1 LIKTLSL
8 ALSLLDSKNK
18 NLFFV
23 IIFLSF
29 LSMCLEVFGVSLIIP
44 FVSVIL
50 IDDIYNIHHIL
61 NSIFGILG
69 NPSKNQVLTYG
80 ILFLLLFFFF
90 KSLFFSFII
99 FFQGRFLYNLKSR
112 ISCHLFR
119 SYLNQPF
126 IFFSKVNLSLI
137 LRNVRSEADLF
148 IEIVMLANL
157 SLFTELMLTFGLLFS
172 LFYFEPQG
180 AIIIFCFILTTILF
194 FQLLTKKFTK
204 KFSIQRQYYDGLCLE
219 TIHNS
224 INDIINIKIKNLQN
238 NISKKFQFFAD
249 SSARAQRY
257 QWSMQELPRL
267 WLEFICLASLIL
279 LVLVLFL
286 KDKLPNEI
294 IATLSLFGVAAFK
307 ILPSLNRI
315 FVALQK
321 IRFGKPVIEIVSLS
335 KELDKTAKYFPLNN
349 LRNNT
354 IAFNNTEP
362 FLKIE
367 DLSFGYDKLNLI
379 DSLNFNLTNKKI
391 IGIYGNSGSGKSTL
405 VNNILGLLKPSK
417 GKITHFGIELEECLY
432 EFHKKVSYVPQNVV
446 LINGTILENI
456 VGDYSENK
464 IDEKNLKTAC
474 EIAELN
480 NFVDIN
486 SSGLQVHVNNNSL
499 NISGGQKQRIGIARA
514 IYNLPELLVLDE
526 SLNSIDNETIKKIFN
541 HFSSVA
547 IRYILIISHDLNVLK
562 NCDVLYKFE
571 NRKLNLIN
579 KKNES

>member
-1 LIKTLSL
+1 MG
-8 ALSLLDSKNK
+8 
-18 NLFFV
+18 FCFY
-23 IIFLSF
+23 
-29 LSMCLEVFGVSLIIP
+29 C
-44 FVSVIL
+44 
-50 IDDIYNIHHIL
+50 Y
-61 NSIFGILG
+61 
-69 NPSKNQVLTYG
+69 
-80 ILFLLLFFFF
+80 FFFF

-157 SLFTELMLTFGLLFS
+157 SLFTELMLTFGLLFA

-204 KFSIQRQYYDGLCLE
+204 KFSIQRQHYDGLCLE

-238 NISKKFQFFAD
+238 NISSKFKFFAD

-335 KELDKTAKYFPLNN
+335 RELDKTAKYFPLNN
-349 LRNNT
+349 LKNNT
-354 IAFNNTEP
+354 ITFNYTEP

-405 VNNILGLLKPSK
+405 VNNILGLLKPSE
-417 GKITHFGIELEECLY
+417 GKISHFGIELEECLY

-486 SSGLQVHVNNNSL
+486 SSGLQAHVNNNSL

-541 HFSSVA
+541 HFSRVA